1 MNFIKNFKIYIK
13 HVFAVAPITTTLFIL
28 TTFSSIGLP
37 FYTSKI
43 QSQIIDQIIK
53 NVQNHTVTSAVIF
66 SLITLY
72 VIVYLASNLSDSF
85 QELLRVQGKNKTETY
100 FEFKILKKFFSLDVG
115 RYDDP
120 EFKALLQ
127 RGIDGGKMWSLHDMG
142 NQIMGRFFSV
152 ALQLVIALSIIVA
165 FDWRIAVIII
175 LAEAP
180 TLANRLFFDS
190 REYGLWT
197 RNESLTQIEYYDL
210 RAKVRTEIPRIEL
223 KMYQIGDYILKK
235 IKALYDS
242 THGEVQ
248 KNEQKKLMWNMLTDI
263 ISSFGYGLAI
273 YLTVQHTL
281 AGAITVGYMTFIFSS
296 IFSSGRSVVNML
308 SILADITQSNRYAT
322 DVRLFLEVQPL
333 LKTQNSVEFDIT
345 KAPTIRFEH
354 VSFMYPKQSSET
366 HEPILKDINITLL
379 PGQKIGLIG
388 DNGAGKSTFVKLLSR
403 MYDPTEGDIYI
414 NNVNLKNINPDIWQ
428 KYMSV
433 LLQSYANYNFT
444 VKDAIGISKYPEQL
458 DFERVKESAEHAQAH
473 TFIDKYEHGYDAQ
486 IGTDFKGIK
495 FSGGQSQKM
504 ALARTLYRDAPI
516 LILDEPTAAV
526 DTESEIGIFKA
537 LEGLSKDVT
546 AIFIS
551 HDMATIR
558 QTERIIVLDKG
569 TVSEDGTHDELMQ
582 KTDGKYKRMYDEQVK
597 ALMKE

>member
-1 MNFIKNFKIYIK
+1 VNFIKNFKIYVK
-13 HVFAVAPITTTLFIL
+13 HVFTVAPISTSLFIF
-28 TTFSSIGLP
+28 FSAASVGLP

-53 NVQNHTVTSAVIF
+53 SVQNHAVSTSIIF

-72 VIVYLASNLSDSF
+72 ITVYLASNLSDSI
-85 QELLRVQGKNKTETY
+85 QGLLRVQAGNKTKTY
-100 FEFKILKKFFSLDVG
+100 FEFKVLKKFLSLDVG

-120 EFKALLQ
+120 DFKALLQ
-127 RGIDGGKMWSLHDMG
+127 RGIDNGRMWELHILG
-142 NQIMGRFFSV
+142 STVLGRFFPV
-152 ALQLVIALSIIVA
+152 ALQMAIALSIIIS

-180 TLANRLFFDS
+180 TLANRIFFD
-190 REYGLWT
+190 RKEYGLWS
-197 RNESLTQIEYYDL
+197 RNESITQLEYFDL
-210 RAKVRTEIPRIEL
+210 RSKIRGETARIEL
-223 KMYQIGDYILKK
+223 KMYQIGEYILNK
-235 IKALYDS
+235 IKGLYDL
-242 THGEVQ
+242 TYGEVQ
-248 KNEQKKLMWNMLTDI
+248 KNEQKRLMWNMCSDV
-263 ISSFGYGLAI
+263 ISSLGYGLAI

-281 AGAITVGYMTFIFSS
+281 AGAVTVGYMTFIFSS

-308 SILADITQSNRYAT
+308 SVLADITQSNRYAT
-322 DVRLFLEVQPL
+322 DVRLFLEVEPL
-333 LKTQNSVEFDIT
+333 LKTENPIEFDIT
-345 KAPTIRFEH
+345 KAPTIRFEN
-354 VSFMYPKQSSET
+354 VSFMYPKQSAET
-366 HEPILKDINITLL
+366 HEPILKDINITLE

-403 MYDPTEGDIYI
+403 MYDPTQGDIYV
-414 NNVNLKNINPDIWQ
+414 NNVNLKNIDPDIWQ

-433 LLQSYANYNFT
+433 LLQSYANYNFK
-444 VKDAIGISKYPEQL
+444 VKDAIGVSKHPGEL

-473 TFIDKYEHGYDAQ
+473 TFINKYEHGYDAQ

-582 KTDGKYKRMYDEQVK
+582 KTDGKYKRMYEEQVR
-597 ALMKE
+597 ALVK